1 MVFSGKVIWNKKPC
15 PFKLQ
20 QRTRHVVRGCGLV
33 VIIEDINLIIC
44 VFVSEFINVVS
55 RRETRARNGVRQ
67 TLEKF

>member
-1 MVFSGKVIWNKKPC
+1 MGLSGTVLSHQLPC

-67 TLEKF
+67 TLEK